1 MSFVCSVFLKTSD
14 NEHGL
19 SENDNK
25 TEDDEAELVENY
37 EKKSTKKP
45 TKARQR
51 QSKREEEDHVLK
63 SAFTIME
70 NTSANLNVKRP
81 LEKDDSDVLFAKYIA
96 SEIKD
101 IENATL
107 RRLVKKKDS
116 EHYF

>member
-1 MSFVCSVFLKTSD
+1 MLFLCSVYLKAPD

-19 SENDNK
+19 DENDNK
-25 TEDDEAELVENY
+25 TDDDEAELVENC
-37 EKKSTKKP
+37 EKSTKKP

-63 SAFTIME
+63 SALTIME
-70 NTSANLNVKRP
+70 NTSANLNMKGP

-101 IENATL
+101 
-107 RRLVKKKDS
+107 RKCKP
-116 EHYF
+116 